1 MPRHIQTYPYA
12 NDILGRT
19 TYVIEAPP
27 VAPSAPAPPEVV
39 ERRTTEIIISP
50 PQHDEAIHSIR
61 DWDDGRRS
69 EKGGGGRSEHGHSPR
84 GARSEKGGVS
94 EKRSRSPVEIKP
106 SRSGRRRARSSA
118 AYKEY
123 YEEEI
128 GESNSIHG
136 PLALIAPRERKDE
149 RSIKAEI
156 RALEA
161 EKKMLKYERE
171 AEKEARKAE
180 RYRDGEIIIE
190 RDREIIG
197 VQKDRK
203 GRMSLIAK

>member
-1 MPRHIQTYPYA
+1 M
-12 NDILGRT
+12 
-19 TYVIEAPP
+19 IEAPP
-27 VAPSAPAPPEVV
+27 VAPPAPAPPPEMV

-50 PQHDEAIHSIR
+50 PQHGEASR
-61 DWDDGRRS
+61 SVREWDDGRPS
-69 EKGGGGRSEHGHSPR
+69 ERGGGGGLSEHGHSPNE
-84 GARSEKGGVS
+84 ARSEKGGVS
-94 EKRSRSPVEIKP
+94 EKRSVSPVEIKP
-106 SRSGRRRARSSA
+106 SRSGRRRAHSSA

-128 GESNSIHG
+128 GESKLIHG

-149 RSIKAEI
+149 HSIRAEI

-180 RYRDGEIIIE
+180 RYRDW
-190 RDREIIG
+190 EIIG

>member
-1 MPRHIQTYPYA
+1 MPRRIKTSLYTD
-12 NDILGRT
+12 DILGRT

-27 VAPSAPAPPEVV
+27 VAPSAPAPAPEVV

-50 PQHDEAIHSIR
+50 PQHDEVIHSVR

-69 EKGGGGRSEHGHSPR
+69 EKEGGISEHGLSTK

-94 EKRSRSPVEIKP
+94 EKRPLSPVEIKP
-106 SRSGRRRARSSA
+106 SRSGRRRAHSSA

-128 GESNSIHG
+128 GESNSMHG

-149 RSIKAEI
+149 RSIRAEI

>member
-1 MPRHIQTYPYA
+1 M
-12 NDILGRT
+12 
-19 TYVIEAPP
+19 IEAPP
-27 VAPSAPAPPEVV
+27 VAPSAPAPEVV
-39 ERRTTEIIISP
+39 EHRTTEIIISP
-50 PQHDEAIHSIR
+50 PQHNEATRSVR
-61 DWDDGRRS
+61 EWDDGRRS
-69 EKGGGGRSEHGHSPR
+69 EKGGGLSEHGHSPK
-84 GARSEKGGVS
+84 GARSEKGGHS
-94 EKRSRSPVEIKP
+94 EKGSISPVEIKP
-106 SRSGRRRARSSA
+106 SRSGRRRAHSSA

-123 YEEEI
+123 YEEEEI
-128 GESNSIHG
+128 GESNLIHG

-149 RSIKAEI
+149 RSIRAEI

>member
-1 MPRHIQTYPYA
+1 M
-12 NDILGRT
+12 
-19 TYVIEAPP
+19 IEAPP
-27 VAPSAPAPPEVV
+27 VAPSAPALAPEVV

-50 PQHDEAIHSIR
+50 QHDEVRHSVR

-69 EKGGGGRSEHGHSPR
+69 EKGGGQSEHGHSPK
-84 GARSEKGGVS
+84 GARSEQGGGS
-94 EKRSRSPVEIKP
+94 EKRSLPPVEIRP

-128 GESNSIHG
+128 GESNLIHG

-149 RSIKAEI
+149 RSIRAEI

-203 GRMSLIAK
+203 GKMSLIAK

>member
-1 MPRHIQTYPYA
+1 M
-12 NDILGRT
+12 
-19 TYVIEAPP
+19 IEAPP

-50 PQHDEAIHSIR
+50 PQHDEATRSVR
-61 DWDDGRRS
+61 DWDDGHRS
-69 EKGGGGRSEHGHSPR
+69 ERGGGRSEHGHSPK
-84 GARSEKGGVS
+84 GARSEKGGAS
-94 EKRSRSPVEIKP
+94 EKRSVSPVEIKP
-106 SRSGRRRARSSA
+106 SRSGRRRAHSSA

-171 AEKEARKAE
+171 AEREARKAE

-190 RDREIIG
+190 REREVIG

>member
-1 MPRHIQTYPYA
+1 M
-12 NDILGRT
+12 
-19 TYVIEAPP
+19 IEAPP
-27 VAPSAPAPPEVV
+27 VAPSAPAPEVV

-50 PQHDEAIHSIR
+50 PQHDEATRSVR

-69 EKGGGGRSEHGHSPR
+69 EKGGGLPEHGHSPK
-84 GARSEKGGVS
+84 GARSEK
-94 EKRSRSPVEIKP
+94 RSVSPVEIKP
-106 SRSGRRRARSSA
+106 SRSGRRRAHSSA

-123 YEEEI
+123 YDEEEI

-136 PLALIAPRERKDE
+136 PLALIVPRERKDE
-149 RSIKAEI
+149 RSIRAEI

-190 RDREIIG
+190 RGREIIG

>member
-1 MPRHIQTYPYA
+1 M
-12 NDILGRT
+12 
-19 TYVIEAPP
+19 IEAPP

-50 PQHDEAIHSIR
+50 PQHDETSRSVR
-61 DWDDGRRS
+61 DWDDGHRS
-69 EKGGGGRSEHGHSPR
+69 ERGGGRSEHGHSPK
-84 GARSEKGGVS
+84 GARSEKGGAS
-94 EKRSRSPVEIKP
+94 EKRSVSPVEIKP
-106 SRSGRRRARSSA
+106 SRSGRRRAHSSA

-136 PLALIAPRERKDE
+136 PLALIVPRERKDE

-171 AEKEARKAE
+171 AEREARKAE
-180 RYRDGEIIIE
+180 RYRDGEILIE
-190 RDREIIG
+190 REREVIG

>member
-1 MPRHIQTYPYA
+1 M
-12 NDILGRT
+12 
-19 TYVIEAPP
+19 IEAPP
-27 VAPSAPAPPEVV
+27 VAPSAPTPTPEVV
-39 ERRTTEIIISP
+39 ERRTTEITISA
-50 PQHDEAIHSIR
+50 PQHDEAIRSVR
-61 DWDDGRRS
+61 DWDDGHRS
-69 EKGGGGRSEHGHSPR
+69 EKGGGGLSEHGHSTK

-94 EKRSRSPVEIKP
+94 ELSPVEIRP
-106 SRSGRRRARSSA
+106 GRSGRRRAHSSA
-118 AYKEY
+118 AYKEF

-128 GESNSIHG
+128 VESNSIHG
-136 PLALIAPRERKDE
+136 PLALIAPRDRKDE
-149 RSIKAEI
+149 RSIRAEI
-156 RALEA
+156 KALEA
-161 EKKMLKYERE
+161 EKKKLKYERE

>member
-1 MPRHIQTYPYA
+1 M
-12 NDILGRT
+12 
-19 TYVIEAPP
+19 IEAPP
-27 VAPSAPAPPEVV
+27 VAPPAPAPPPEVV

-50 PQHDEAIHSIR
+50 PQHGEASR
-61 DWDDGRRS
+61 SVREWDDGRRS
-69 EKGGGGRSEHGHSPR
+69 ERGGGGLSEHGHSPN

-94 EKRSRSPVEIKP
+94 EKRSVSPVEIKP
-106 SRSGRRRARSSA
+106 SRSGRRRAHSSA

-128 GESNSIHG
+128 GESNLIHG

-149 RSIKAEI
+149 RSIRAEI

>member
-1 MPRHIQTYPYA
+1 MTSPCTDP
-12 NDILGRT
+12 ILGRT
-19 TYVIEAPP
+19 NYVIEAPP
-27 VAPSAPAPPEVV
+27 VAPSAPPPLEVV

-50 PQHDEAIHSIR
+50 PQHDEATRSVR

-69 EKGGGGRSEHGHSPR
+69 ERGGGQSERGHSPK

-94 EKRSRSPVEIKP
+94 EKRSVSPVEIKP
-106 SRSGRRRARSSA
+106 SRSGRRRAHSSA

-149 RSIKAEI
+149 RSIRAEI

-171 AEKEARKAE
+171 AEREARRAE

-190 RDREIIG
+190 RDREVIG